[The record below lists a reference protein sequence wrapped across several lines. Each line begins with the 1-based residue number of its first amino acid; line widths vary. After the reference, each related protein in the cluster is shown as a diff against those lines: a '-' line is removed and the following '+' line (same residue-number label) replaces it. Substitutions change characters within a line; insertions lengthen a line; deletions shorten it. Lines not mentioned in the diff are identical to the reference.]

1 MNSNKL
7 QGKWIQYKGNPHI
20 QKNTITG
27 KFRCKTCNKRL
38 NDNPGGVG
46 KHCRYSHGIRI
57 DGSPIVKPE
66 NKVEIQRKP
75 VLRQESEGSRKY
87 RELFSRL
94 DQSSASSPTPNIVQ
108 SYTSHYDIHRYS
120 LGMVRKL
127 SNEEKFDRKK
137 ELWNKYKEGKKEGVP
152 EEILKIL
159 QDGLGLND
167 YEIEKELEKERDREA
182 SKILD
187 LFDELLKR
195 GMTFEDAQFACTIL
209 YENRRKKFT

>member
-38 NDNPGGVG
+38 NDNAGGVG
-46 KHCRYSHGIRI
+46 KHCSYSHGIRI

-66 NKVEIQRKP
+66 NKVEIQPKP
-75 VLRQESEGSRKY
+75 VLRQESEASRKY
-87 RELFSRL
+87 RELFSRS
-94 DQSSASSPTPNIVQ
+94 DQSSASSPMPNIVQ
-108 SYTSHYDIHRYS
+108 RYTPHYDTHRYF
-120 LGMVRKL
+120 LDMRRKL
-127 SNEEKFDRKK
+127 SNEEKFDRRK
-137 ELWNKYKEGKKEGVP
+137 ELWNRYKEEKKEGVP

-159 QDGLGLND
+159 QDELCLSD

-182 SKILD
+182 SKIVD
-187 LFDELLKR
+187 FFDVLLKR
-195 GMTFEDAQFACTIL
+195 GMALEDAQFACAIL
-209 YENRRKKFT
+209 YENRRRKFT